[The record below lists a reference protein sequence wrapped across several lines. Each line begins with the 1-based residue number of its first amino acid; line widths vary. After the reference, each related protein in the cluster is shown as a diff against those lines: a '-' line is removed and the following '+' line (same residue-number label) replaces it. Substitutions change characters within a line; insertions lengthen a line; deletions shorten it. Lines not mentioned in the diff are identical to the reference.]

1 MAASMQTQVE
11 ELGGDRIRLTVEVPA
26 HDVHHAVE
34 HATHDLA
41 ERVKVPGFRHGKV
54 PMQVL
59 VSKVGKERVYSE
71 AVDSHIGTWFWSAVA
86 RSRVRPA
93 AAPEYDYE
101 LPASSEQDWRFTAEF
116 AVQPK
121 PEPAD
126 WKKLEVAKRAVE
138 VPEDVVTRELEALQA
153 TVADL
158 SLVDSRTAREGDVV
172 VVDIVSGGGFG
183 QRDYVFEL
191 GAERIVDEIE
201 NGVRGL
207 LAGETREVAW
217 ELGDGS
223 QKSGTVT
230 LKELHEKVLPPLDD
244 ELARSVS
251 EFDSLAD
258 LRGDIESKIR
268 ERLDEEAETRF
279 RSEAVDELVK
289 ASNVEPAE
297 LSVEIRTREL
307 LNGFIRSLQQRG
319 IDPNAYLQFT
329 NTTGPE
335 LESLRDEAT
344 RSIARE
350 LVLEAVADKLGLE
363 VTDDEIRAELREQGE
378 DDEDIEEFV
387 SNGGADRVRLDLRL
401 KKAVDRIAADVRSIS
416 PEQAEARE
424 AIWTP
429 GKEQKKKT
437 KKSQQSKK
445 LWTPGSKEK

>member
-1 MAASMQTQVE
+1 METQVE

-26 HDVHHAVE
+26 QDVHHAVE

-54 PMQVL
+54 PTQVL

-71 AVDSHIGTWFWSAVA
+71 AVDSHIGTWFWNAVA

-101 LPASSEQDWRFTAEF
+101 LPANSEQDWRFTAEF
-116 AVQPK
+116 AVQAK

-138 VPEDVVTRELEALQA
+138 VPEDVVTRELEALQG

-158 SLVDSRTAREGDVV
+158 SPVDSRTAREGDVV

-191 GAERIVDEIE
+191 GGERIVDEIE

-223 QKSGTVT
+223 HKSGTVT

-244 ELARSVS
+244 ELAKSVS

-289 ASNVEPAE
+289 ASNVEPAD

-335 LESLRDEAT
+335 LESRLRDEAT

-350 LVLEAVADKLGLE
+350 LVLEAVADKLGIE
-363 VTDDEIRAELREQGE
+363 VSDDEIRAELREQ
-378 DDEDIEEFV
+378 DESDADIEEFI
-387 SNGGADRVRLDLRL
+387 SNGGADRVRPDLRL
-401 KKAVDRIAADVRSIS
+401 KKAVDRIAADVKSIS

-429 GKEQKKKT
+429 EKEQKKKT
-437 KKSQQSKK
+437 KKSQTSKK
-445 LWTPGSKEK
+445 LSTPGSKEK

>member
-1 MAASMQTQVE
+1 VQTQVE

-26 HDVHHAVE
+26 DDVHHAVE

-41 ERVKVPGFRHGKV
+41 ERVKIPGFRHGKV
-54 PMQVL
+54 PTQVL

-71 AVDSHIGTWFWSAVA
+71 AVDSHISTWFWSAVA
-86 RSRVRPA
+86 HSRVRPA
-93 AAPEYDYE
+93 DAPEYDYE
-101 LPASSEQDWRFTAEF
+101 LPANSQQDWRFTAEF
-116 AVQPK
+116 AVQAK

-126 WKKLEVAKRAVE
+126 WKKLEVAKRPVE
-138 VPEDVVTRELEALQA
+138 VPEEVVNRELESLQG

-158 SLVDSRTAREGDVV
+158 SPVDSRTAREGDVV

-191 GAERIVDEIE
+191 GAERIADEIE
-201 NGVRGL
+201 AGVRGL

-217 ELGDGS
+217 ELGDGTHN
-223 QKSGTVT
+223 SGTVT

-244 ELARSVS
+244 ELAKSVS
-251 EFDSLAD
+251 EFDSLVD

-289 ASNVEPAE
+289 ASNVEPAG
-297 LSVEIRTREL
+297 LTVEMRTREL
-307 LNGFIRSLQQRG
+307 LNGFIRTLQQRG

-335 LESLRDEAT
+335 LESRLRNEAKL
-344 RSIARE
+344 SIARE
-350 LVLEAVADKLGLE
+350 LVLEAVADKLGIE
-363 VTDDEIRAELREQGE
+363 VTDDEIRAELREQ
-378 DDEDIEEFV
+378 DESEADIEEFI
-387 SNGGADRVRLDLRL
+387 SNGGADRVRPDLRL
-401 KKAVDRIAADVRSIS
+401 KKAVDRIAADVKSIS
-416 PEQAEARE
+416 PEQADARE

-429 GKEQKKKT
+429 EQEQKTKAKK
-437 KKSQQSKK
+437 SKK